1 MSGIAQ
7 AGLRAG
13 WVSGRLPCRPSL
25 SAALLRGALP
35 SAACAHDNVSR
46 VLNCGTADGSGLSI
60 TTPPQREE
68 FPRIRGGTGTVIFG
82 PLAKASLHAPAAA
95 RVGSHKV

>member
-46 VLNCGTADGSGLSI
+46 VLNCGTADG
-60 TTPPQREE
+60 
-68 FPRIRGGTGTVIFG
+68 